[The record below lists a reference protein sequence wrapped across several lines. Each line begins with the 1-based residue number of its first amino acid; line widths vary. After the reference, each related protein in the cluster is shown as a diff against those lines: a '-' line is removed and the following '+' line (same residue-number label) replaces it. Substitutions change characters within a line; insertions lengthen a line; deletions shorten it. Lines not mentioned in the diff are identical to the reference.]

1 MIEIIDEDTIRS
13 SDWGIVRFKPAP
25 KGKNGEWTEVSDSEV
40 PKDSGWTKDKTGK
53 WVNSDPNA
61 SKPWNS

>member
-25 KGKNGEWTEVSDSEV
+25 KGKNGE
-40 PKDSGWTKDKTGK
+40 
-53 WVNSDPNA
+53 
-61 SKPWNS
+61 